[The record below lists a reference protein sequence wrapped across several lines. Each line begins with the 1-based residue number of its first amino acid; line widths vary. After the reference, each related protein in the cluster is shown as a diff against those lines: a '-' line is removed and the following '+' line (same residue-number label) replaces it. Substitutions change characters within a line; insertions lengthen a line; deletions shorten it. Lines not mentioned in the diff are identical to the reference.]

1 MVKRSYRRRHLI
13 VRKKFQLRYA
23 ALIFSAILLSAL
35 VSGFTIYQNLWLLLG
50 EKLSNVYPQGRL
62 VEIFRSVNIRLTVNI
77 VLVSVACI
85 GISIV
90 TSHKI
95 AGPVYRI
102 IRFLKDI
109 TETNNYTQRITLRK
123 KDELKDLAE
132 AINKL
137 VDKLDKEK
145 KA

>member
-1 MVKRSYRRRHLI
+1 MERRYRRRRLI
-13 VRKKFQLRYA
+13 VRKRFQLRYA

-35 VSGFTIYQNLWLLLG
+35 VSGYTIYYNLWLLLG

-62 VEIFRSVNIRLTVNI
+62 VDIFRSVNIRLTINM

-95 AGPVYRI
+95 AGPVHRI
-102 IRFLKDI
+102 IKFLKDV
-109 TETNNYTQRITLRK
+109 TESSNYSQRITLRK

-132 AINKL
+132 AINNL
-137 VDKLDKEK
+137 VDKLDKGK
-145 KA
+145 KS